1 MISKSLLQ
9 AIVIL
14 SALFGCIYKRH
25 LGRPTVPDPITKV
38 LRCRQLTTTW
48 DDGES
53 SHISTHKM
61 HCSRYLATGI
71 VLLELDLPVPG
82 EKQSQRRFA
91 MASGRNRHLF
101 PNLPGRGGLTD
112 ANTESKRRI
121 AVASMSF
128 VNLPLLDLT
137 PTVDQPIRLADSS
150 KRRIAE
156 AFDGNRKPACLGL
169 TLGFMPSSQWVSA
182 LCENKVSLCLR
193 RLFRT
198 CPSRT

>member
-1 MISKSLLQ
+1 
-9 AIVIL
+9 
-14 SALFGCIYKRH
+14 
-25 LGRPTVPDPITKV
+25 
-38 LRCRQLTTTW
+38 
-48 DDGES
+48 
-53 SHISTHKM
+53 M

-150 KRRIAE
+150 KRRIAQE
-156 AFDGNRKPACLGL
+156 SLRRSTVNSKLPLQDM
-169 TLGFMPSSQWVSA
+169 TLGNMPSDSVNES
-182 LCENKVSLCLR
+182 EKSLCLR
-193 RLFRT
+193 WHAQSCL
-198 CPSRT
+198 SRTSRLWQANKIGYPVKAKNR